1 MLAVLSKAPADG
13 DRGEKRLQ
21 VRVEF
26 AGYEEAAVL
35 DAASQTRH
43 ASADSREYVGSCS
56 ACSGHDAL
64 TVAPLS
70 GHPQAHFSPKWL
82 GHS

>member
-56 ACSGHDAL
+56 ACVCVHQCGGVVFPSAI
-64 TVAPLS
+64 
-70 GHPQAHFSPKWL
+70 K
-82 GHS
+82 